1 MTVFQI
7 KKFKLIN
14 MRRDAMLFPMMAV
27 KFILLSLQC
36 HFTILFRWYGGSGNR
51 GWWSEGDRR
60 GDGGEHFKRN
70 DARETDPIDP
80 EAAREGR
87 GRSISMTPMQPIL
100 STTGVLIKQG
110 AGSIISLPPRCPEI
124 WWCFWQMP
132 SISRANG
139 RWRKG
144 SGKSKQNRTI
154 FCQSPVYTSCQ
165 GEKHR
170 SNSLYWQNW
179 WTSKLD

>member
-1 MTVFQI
+1 
-7 KKFKLIN
+7 
-14 MRRDAMLFPMMAV
+14 MRRAAMLFPMIAV

-87 GRSISMTPMQPIL
+87 GRSISMTPMQPIS

-110 AGSIISLPPRCPEI
+110 AGSIISLPPRCPVMFLANAI
-124 WWCFWQMP
+124 YFKSKWQMEK
-132 SISRANG
+132 RF
-139 RWRKG
+139 RKEQT
-144 SGKSKQNRTI
+144 KPYDFLPI
-154 FCQSPVYTSCQ
+154 AVYTSCQ

-170 SNSLYWQNW
+170 SNNLYWQNW